1 MVETKD
7 KPLRIYLRLLG
18 YVRPY
23 KKFLAGSMFAT
34 VFYSVFSGASIYLI
48 VPLLNTLFSQG
59 TPQVISMPTSATTFD
74 RARIIAENFVD
85 QFIFGGTKSQ
95 ALLKICVVIVAAFF
109 LRNLFGYAQSYF
121 MAFVEQGSM
130 RDIRNDL
137 YRKIQELSIGYFSSE
152 RTGSLISRITNDV
165 FVINGG
171 VTASFVTLIR
181 EPLLVIVYLCI
192 ALVLSW
198 KLTILSFLVAPF
210 MLIIISRLGMRL
222 HKEGDLSQKLIA
234 ELTSLLQETIS
245 GIKVVH
251 SFGME
256 KYEIDK
262 FEGHTKNYFKSI
274 LKMTHIRN
282 LSSPITEF
290 LSILTAGVIIY
301 YGGMQ
306 VIQSHTLLPSEFI
319 TFLFAIFQI
328 MPSVKEL
335 TTVSTRVYESSAAG
349 RRIFELLDEKG
360 KVPES
365 ADAVDLREFKS
376 EIKFENVWF
385 KYSLARI
392 GRSKKVEG
400 TDVLK
405 DVSFTAYKGEI
416 LAIVGPSGGGKTTII
431 DLIPRF
437 YDPTQGTIYI
447 DGIDLRNVT
456 IRSLRNLIGIVS
468 QETILFN
475 DTVRNNIAYGLTDC
489 PPEII
494 MQAAQAAN
502 AHEFIIQLPHGY
514 ETVIG
519 ERGTKLSGG
528 QRQRISIARALLKN
542 PPIMIFDEATSA
554 LDSESEMLVQE
565 AIERLMKNRTSIVIA
580 HRLSTIKNAD
590 RIIVVEGG
598 EIVQRGKHQELV
610 RQKSGIYK
618 KLYEM
623 QFSD

>member
-1 MVETKD
+1 MAEKKD
-7 KPLRIYLRLLG
+7 KPLKIYLRLLR
-18 YVRPY
+18 YVLPY
-23 KKFLAGSMFAT
+23 KRFVGGSILST
-34 VFYSVFSGASIYLI
+34 VFYSLFSGVSIYLI
-48 VPLLNTLFSQG
+48 IPLLNTLFNQE
-59 TPQVISMPTSATTFD
+59 TPQVVATPASATTLD
-74 RARIIAENFVD
+74 KARIAVTNLVN
-85 QFIFGGTKSQ
+85 QFIFGGTKSE
-95 ALLKICVVIVAAFF
+95 ALLKICGIIVAAFF

-137 YRKIQELSIGYFSSE
+137 YAKIQELSIGYFSSE

-165 FVINGG
+165 FVINSGI
-171 VTASFVTLIR
+171 TASFVTLIK
-181 EPLLVIVYLCI
+181 EPLLVVVYLFI
-192 ALVLSW
+192 ALALSW
-198 KLTILSFLVAPF
+198 KLTLLSFLVAPF
-210 MLIIISRLGMRL
+210 MLLVISQLGLKL
-222 HKEGDLSQKLIA
+222 HKQGDLSQKLIA

-262 FEGHTKNYFKSI
+262 FKGHTQNYFKSM

-282 LSSPITEF
+282 LSTPLTEF
-290 LSILTAGVIIY
+290 LSILTAAVIIY

-306 VIQSHTLLPSEFI
+306 VIKFNTLLPSEFI

-328 MPSVKEL
+328 MPSIKEL

-349 RRIFELLDEKG
+349 RRIFELLDEQG
-360 KVPES
+360 KIPEAPNAIQLS
-365 ADAVDLREFKS
+365 SFEK
-376 EIKFENVWF
+376 EIRFENVWF
-385 KYSLARI
+385 RYPVSRI
-392 GRSKKVEG
+392 GRSKKTEG
-400 TDVLK
+400 VYVLK
-405 DVSFTAYKGEI
+405 NVSFVARKGEI

-456 IRSLRNLIGIVS
+456 LRSLRTLIGIVS

-475 DTVRNNIAYGLTDC
+475 DTVKNNIAYGLVDC
-489 PPEII
+489 PIEKIV
-494 MQAAQAAN
+494 QAAQAAN
-502 AHEFIIQLPHGY
+502 AHDFIMQLPQGY
-514 ETVIG
+514 DTTIG

-542 PPIMIFDEATSA
+542 PPIMIFDEATSS

-565 AIERLMKNRTSIVIA
+565 AIERLMQNRTSIVIA

-590 RIIVVEGG
+590 KIIVVDGG
-598 EIVQRGKHQELV
+598 EIVQCGKHQELV
-610 RQKSGIYK
+610 RQRGGIYK

-623 QFSD
+623 QFTD

>member
-1 MVETKD
+1 MSEKSD
-7 KPLRIYLRLLG
+7 KPFKIYLRLVR
-18 YVRPY
+18 YVKPY
-23 KKFLAGSMFAT
+23 KKFLLSSIIAT
-34 VFYSVFSGASIYLI
+34 VFYSIFSGASIYLT
-48 VPLLNTLFSQG
+48 VPLLDTLFNQG
-59 TPQVISMPTSATTFD
+59 TPQVVSVPESANIFE
-74 RARIIAENFVD
+74 RARASAENLVNH
-85 QFIFGGTKSQ
+85 FIFGGTKSD
-95 ALLKICVVIVAAFF
+95 ALFKICFVIVVAFF
-109 LRNLFGYAQSYF
+109 LRNVFGYAQSYF

-137 YRKIQELSIGYFSSE
+137 YRKVQDLSIGYFTNE
-152 RTGSLISRITNDV
+152 RTGTLISRITNDV

-171 VTASFVTLIR
+171 ITASFVTMIK
-181 EPLLVIVYLCI
+181 EPLLVIVYLSI
-192 ALVLSW
+192 ALALSW

-256 KYEIDK
+256 KFEIGK
-262 FEGHTKNYFKSI
+262 FEGHTRNYFKSI
-274 LKMTHIRN
+274 LKITHIRN

-290 LSILTAGVIIY
+290 LSILTAGIIIY

-306 VIQSHTLLPSEFI
+306 VLQSHTLSPSEFLG
-319 TFLFAIFQI
+319 FLFAIFQI

-335 TTVSTRVYESSAAG
+335 TTVSNRVYESSAAG
-349 RRIFELLDEKG
+349 RRMFELLDEKG
-360 KVPES
+360 KLPELP
-365 ADAVDLREFKS
+365 DAISLKGFHE
-376 EIKFENVWF
+376 EITFENVWF
-385 KYSLARI
+385 RYPHIRI
-392 GRSKKVEG
+392 GRQKK
-400 TDVLK
+400 TDGAYVLK
-405 DVSFTAYKGEI
+405 GVNFMVGKGEI
-416 LAIVGPSGGGKTTII
+416 LAIVGPSGGGKSTLI
-431 DLIPRF
+431 DLMPRF
-437 YDPTQGTIYI
+437 YDPTEGAIFI
-447 DGIDLRNVT
+447 DGVDLRTVT
-456 IRSLRNLIGIVS
+456 ISSLRALIGIVS

-475 DTVRNNIAYGLTDC
+475 DTVRNNIAYGLEEC
-489 PPEII
+489 PIEKITE
-494 MQAAQAAN
+494 AAQAAN
-502 AHEFIIQLPHGY
+502 AQEFIMQLPQGY
-514 ETVIG
+514 DTVIG

-590 RIIVVEGG
+590 RIIVVDGG
-598 EIVQRGKHQELV
+598 EIVQQGKHQELV
-610 RQKSGIYK
+610 RQKGGIYK

-623 QFSD
+623 QFND

>member
-1 MVETKD
+1 MSETKD
-7 KPLRIYLRLLG
+7 KPFEIYLRLLR
-18 YVRPY
+18 YALPY
-23 KKFLAGSMFAT
+23 KKFLASSMAAT

-48 VPLLNTLFSQG
+48 LPLLNTLFSQG
-59 TPQVISMPTSATTFD
+59 TPQVISAPASAGIFD
-74 RARIIAENFVD
+74 RAKIGAENLVNG
-85 QFIFGGTKSQ
+85 FIFAGTKSN
-95 ALLKICVVIVAAFF
+95 ALLKICVVIVAAFL
-109 LRNLFGYAQSYF
+109 LRNMFGYAQSFF
-121 MAFVEQGSM
+121 MAFVEQGLM

-137 YRKIQELSIGYFSSE
+137 YRKIQELSIGYFTSE

-171 VTASFVTLIR
+171 VTASFVTMIR

-192 ALVLSW
+192 ALALSW
-198 KLTILSFLVAPF
+198 KLTILAFLVTPF
-210 MLIIISRLGMRL
+210 TLIIISRLGMKL

-256 KYEIDK
+256 KYEVDK
-262 FEGHTKNYFKSI
+262 FENHTRNYFRSI

-290 LSILTAGVIIY
+290 LSVLTAGVIIF

-306 VIQSHTLLPSEFI
+306 VIQSHTLAAGEFI
-319 TFLFAIFQI
+319 LFLFAIFQI

-349 RRIFELLDEKG
+349 KRIFELLDEKG
-360 KVPES
+360 KIPE
-365 ADAVDLREFKS
+365 ADDAVNLNEFKS

-385 KYSLARI
+385 KYPLARI
-392 GRSKKVEG
+392 GRPKKAEG

-405 DVSFTAYKGEI
+405 DVSFTVQKGEI

-431 DLIPRF
+431 DLVPRF
-437 YDPTQGTIYI
+437 YDPTRGTISM
-447 DGIDLRNVT
+447 DGTDLRNVT

-475 DTVRNNIAYGLTDC
+475 DAVRNNIAYGLENC
-489 PPEII
+489 PMEKIVE
-494 MQAAQAAN
+494 AAQAAN
-502 AHEFIIQLPHGY
+502 AHEFIMQLPQGY
-514 ETVIG
+514 DTVIG

-580 HRLSTIKNAD
+580 HRLSTIKNAG
-590 RIIVVEGG
+590 RIIVVDGG
-598 EIVQRGKHQELV
+598 EIVQQGKHQELV
-610 RQKSGIYK
+610 RQRGGIYK

-623 QFSD
+623 QFND

>member
-1 MVETKD
+1 MAEAKD
-7 KPLRIYLRLLG
+7 KPFRIYLRLVG

-23 KKFLAGSMFAT
+23 KKFLGVSILST
-34 VFYSVFSGASIYLI
+34 VFYSIFSGVSIYLI
-48 VPLLNTLFSQG
+48 IPLLNTFFNQSA
-59 TPQVISMPTSATTFD
+59 PQFLSVPASATF
-74 RARIIAENFVD
+74 AEKVRIVATNFMN
-85 QFIFGGTKSQ
+85 QFIFGESKST
-95 ALLKICVVIVAAFF
+95 ALFKICVVIVVAFF
-109 LRNLFGYAQSYF
+109 LRNFFGYVQSYF

-130 RDIRNDL
+130 RDIRNSL

-152 RTGSLISRITNDV
+152 RTGALISRITNDV
-165 FVINGG
+165 FAINSGIS
-171 VTASFVTLIR
+171 ASFVTMIR
-181 EPLLVIVYLCI
+181 EPLLIVVYLSI
-192 ALVLSW
+192 ALFLSW
-198 KLTILSFLVAPF
+198 KLTILSFLLAPF

-234 ELTSLLQETIS
+234 DLTSLLQETIS

-256 KYEIDK
+256 EYEIGN
-262 FEGHTKNYFKSI
+262 FESHTKNYYKSI
-274 LKMTHIRN
+274 MKMTHIRN

-306 VIQSHTLLPSEFI
+306 VIQFHTLSPSEFI

-328 MPSVKEL
+328 MPSIKEL

-349 RRIFELLDEKG
+349 KRIFELLDEKG
-360 KVPES
+360 KIPEVP
-365 ADAVDLREFKS
+365 DAVEIKEFRS
-376 EIKFENVWF
+376 EIRFEKVWF
-385 KYSLARI
+385 KYPSSRI
-392 GRSKKVEG
+392 GRSKKGEG
-400 TDVLK
+400 ANVLK
-405 DVSFTAYKGEI
+405 DVSFTAYKGEV

-437 YDPTQGTIYI
+437 YDPTEGAIYI
-447 DGIDLRNVT
+447 DGIDLRNLNL
-456 IRSLRNLIGIVS
+456 RSLRNLIGIVS

-475 DTVRNNIAYGLTDC
+475 DTVRSNIAYGLTDC
-489 PPEII
+489 PVEKI
-494 MQAAQAAN
+494 QEAAQAAN
-502 AHEFIIQLPHGY
+502 AHEFITQLQHGY
-514 ETVIG
+514 DTVIG

-554 LDSESEMLVQE
+554 LDSESELLVQE
-565 AIERLMKNRTSIVIA
+565 AIERLMKDRTSIVIA

-590 RIIVVEGG
+590 RIIVVGGG
-598 EIVQRGKHQELV
+598 EVVQRGKHKELV
-610 RQKSGIYK
+610 RQRGGIYK

-623 QFSD
+623 QFND